1 MEEAIVTGKTV
12 DDDLDGNTWQTQ
24 LFI

>member
-1 MEEAIVTGKTV
+1 MEEDIVTGKTV